1 MPFERGLYAWRVRLR
16 MILDRNRVDRELDD
30 ELRQHVALETEARRA
45 HGVPPA
51 EARRQALATLGGLE
65 STRNHV
71 REVWFGAALEQM
83 MTNVRLGFRR
93 LFRTPVVTCVA
104 VVSLA
109 LGIGPNAAIFSVFS
123 QALLRP
129 LPVATPERLVNLE
142 APGPKPGPTSCNSAG
157 GCDEV
162 FSYPMFRDLEREQ
175 TVFTHLAAHRAF
187 AVNVAYGQRTVNGQG
202 VQVSGSYFPALG
214 LQPAAGRLFGPEVD
228 APIGGH
234 PVAVLS
240 HEFWRVE
247 LGGSRDVVGD
257 AVIVNGWPL
266 TIVGVA
272 PAGFQGTTLGLRPFV
287 FVPVTM
293 RDALYFAD
301 IGGGMEDRRA
311 YWAYLF
317 ARLRPEVSISQARS
331 ALEPLYR
338 GILTEVEAPLQVG
351 LTEETL
357 ARFVARPIPIR
368 DGRRGQN
375 RMDDAAMAPLL
386 LLLAVTG
393 VVLLIACANVANL
406 LLARLSARETEM
418 VVRLS
423 IGASRR
429 HLLTQLLTES
439 CLLALLGGAAGLAF
453 AHWTLDIVGAFLP
466 PEAVGVVRL
475 SLDTVVVAF
484 AGTVSLGTG
493 LLFGIFPALRAT
505 RGELVTALKDGAGQ
519 PGGARSVARFRDGL
533 VVAQIALAMTLL
545 VAAGLFIR
553 SLNNVSRVDLG
564 IRTDHVVT
572 FRLSPVLS
580 GYEPSRTRAL
590 FERVEDR
597 LAVQPGVTGVTAAAV
612 AVFAGGGWGQSVMV
626 EGFEATADT
635 NRYTRFN
642 PVATGYFETLGVPL
656 LAGRT
661 FTDSDV
667 SGAPRIAVV
676 NEAFAHKFEL
686 GRDAVGARLGRGG
699 LDADL
704 DMEIVGL
711 VGNTRYNV
719 KDPDPPLLYVPTRQE
734 DGLGTL
740 TFYARTAQPPES
752 LLRTVPVLM
761 AGLDPTLP
769 VTDLKTLP
777 QQVREHVFLDRMI
790 TGLSAAF
797 AGLATLLAAIGLYGV
812 LAYMVAQRTREL
824 GLRMALGATAARV
837 RAMVLGQ
844 VGRMTLTGGA
854 LGLFAALGLSRVS
867 QSMLYEVDGLPPAVI
882 AAAVLALAAVAL
894 AAGFV
899 PAHRAARVDPME
911 ALRHP

>member
-1 MPFERGLYAWRVRLR
+1 M
-16 MILDRNRVDRELDD
+16 
-30 ELRQHVALETEARRA
+30 RQHVALETEARRA

-93 LFRTPVVTCVA
+93 LFRTPVVTCGA
-104 VVSLA
+104 VLSLA

-129 LPVATPERLVNLE
+129 LPIATPKRLVNLE
-142 APGPKPGPTSCNSAG
+142 APGPKPGPTNCNSAG

-187 AVNVAYGQRTVNGQG
+187 DVNVAYGQRTVNGQG

-257 AVIVNGWPL
+257 AAIVNGRPL

-287 FVPVTM
+287 FVPITM

-439 CLLALLGGAAGLAF
+439 CLLARRLGAPAGVSRSGMQLIQPAVEGPLVRTGKRYWNTVLSGLHEAF
-453 AHWTLDIVGAFLP
+453 ASPPTTHRRASTLARVKDRYEPERGRGGSARRVLVRANVRVHGRCSP
-466 PEAVGVVRL
+466 P
-475 SLDTVVVAF
+475 
-484 AGTVSLGTG
+484 
-493 LLFGIFPALRAT
+493 
-505 RGELVTALKDGAGQ
+505 
-519 PGGARSVARFRDGL
+519 
-533 VVAQIALAMTLL
+533 
-545 VAAGLFIR
+545 
-553 SLNNVSRVDLG
+553 
-564 IRTDHVVT
+564 
-572 FRLSPVLS
+572 RLSPASLPRS
-580 GYEPSRTRAL
+580 FPIRT
-590 FERVEDR
+590 
-597 LAVQPGVTGVTAAAV
+597 TA
-612 AVFAGGGWGQSVMV
+612 M
-626 EGFEATADT
+626 
-635 NRYTRFN
+635 
-642 PVATGYFETLGVPL
+642 
-656 LAGRT
+656 
-661 FTDSDV
+661 
-667 SGAPRIAVV
+667 
-676 NEAFAHKFEL
+676 
-686 GRDAVGARLGRGG
+686 
-699 LDADL
+699 
-704 DMEIVGL
+704 
-711 VGNTRYNV
+711 
-719 KDPDPPLLYVPTRQE
+719 
-734 DGLGTL
+734 
-740 TFYARTAQPPES
+740 
-752 LLRTVPVLM
+752 
-761 AGLDPTLP
+761 
-769 VTDLKTLP
+769 
-777 QQVREHVFLDRMI
+777 
-790 TGLSAAF
+790 
-797 AGLATLLAAIGLYGV
+797 
-812 LAYMVAQRTREL
+812 
-824 GLRMALGATAARV
+824 
-837 RAMVLGQ
+837 
-844 VGRMTLTGGA
+844 
-854 LGLFAALGLSRVS
+854 
-867 QSMLYEVDGLPPAVI
+867 
-882 AAAVLALAAVAL
+882 
-894 AAGFV
+894 
-899 PAHRAARVDPME
+899 
-911 ALRHP
+911 